1 MGVFLTVDPRLTEL
15 PLTRRSLFL
24 EENTLDV
31 SGWTRPSGKGR
42 AKKRKLPAS
51 PPAAPR
57 PSRLR
62 KEPARLVVD
71 YSEDEFPGLR
81 AVLARSKAEVGR
93 PNEVAPAPTQIPL
106 GPIPRGYNGGT
117 RSVTNRRPFVPR
129 NPRLMA
135 AAARKHAPRSPS
147 PMNITDAFSKFLH
160 SCCVHQAHDC
170 CLCKL
175 LLALGTI
182 AVA

>member
-1 MGVFLTVDPRLTEL
+1 MV
-15 PLTRRSLFL
+15 L

-57 PSRLR
+57 PSRMR

-71 YSEDEFPGLR
+71 HSEDEFPGLR
-81 AVLARSKAEVGR
+81 AVLARSRDEAKRLDATPSPFVL
-93 PNEVAPAPTQIPL
+93 L
-106 GPIPRGYNGGT
+106 GPVPRGYNGGS
-117 RSVTNRRPFVPR
+117 RSLASRQPFVPR

-147 PMNITDAFSKFLH
+147 PLNVTEAFSKFLH